1 MESSNRQPFC
11 SSVSCIRSQKIEI
24 HKDIK
29 SFNELIPEVVCV
41 YVWCVCV
48 MDPMLSSDQVLLLLL
63 STLSPPHCCRDVY
76 RNDVEEVVVSS
87 SSRLLVIYPTA
98 DQ

>member
-1 MESSNRQPFC
+1 M
-11 SSVSCIRSQKIEI
+11 SCIRSQKIEI

-41 YVWCVCV
+41 CVYVWCVCV
-48 MDPMLSSDQVLLLLL
+48 MDPMLSSDQVLHLLLL

-87 SSRLLVIYPTA
+87 SSRLLVIYPPPTA